1 MRVAYICTDPGVPA
15 WGNKGCSIHV
25 QGILRAL
32 LRKGIDVDL
41 LALRLGG
48 ACPPG
53 LESVEVHHINGELPK
68 QRRDREQA
76 LQRLNDSVGQLLGAL
91 GSFDFVY
98 ERYALFSYAGVEFA
112 RQSDI
117 PGLLEVNAPL
127 IKEQERYRALFDE
140 DGALE
145 ATRRAFYAAT
155 ALLAVSD
162 ETAAHVRDHGIAD
175 NRICVLPNAVD
186 PWVFRRQEH
195 VPERESDHPF
205 TIGFTGSLKPWH
217 AVDQLIAAY
226 ASLWDHVGP
235 WRLLIAGDGPER
247 GRLNELVAAL
257 PARIASSID
266 FLGVIPHAA
275 IPRLLATVNAAVVPG
290 APSSGAYFSPLK
302 LFEYMAAGVPVVA
315 ARFGQIPSLVQH
327 GVTGLLYEPGDTRG
341 LMNALLKLRTD
352 QKLAAFLGERAHR
365 EVFDRHTW
373 DRRCDS
379 ILELVERARHHAQIA
394 N

>member
-1 MRVAYICTDPGVPA
+1 
-15 WGNKGCSIHV
+15 
-25 QGILRAL
+25 
-32 LRKGIDVDL
+32 
-41 LALRLGG
+41 
-48 ACPPG
+48 
-53 LESVEVHHINGELPK
+53 LESVEVHQINGELPK

-112 RQSDI
+112 RDIHI

-127 IKEQERYRALFDE
+127 IKEQERYRALFDA

-145 ATRRAFYAAT
+145 ATRRAFDAAT
-155 ALLAVSD
+155 RLLAVSD
-162 ETAAHVRDHGIAD
+162 QTAAHVCDHGIAGR
-175 NRICVLPNAVD
+175 RICVLPNAVD
-186 PWVFRRQEH
+186 PWIFCRQQH
-195 VPERESDHPF
+195 VPERESDQPF
-205 TIGFTGSLKPWH
+205 TIGFAGSLKPWH
-217 AVDQLIAAY
+217 AVDQLISAY
-226 ASLWDHVGP
+226 DSLWDRMEN
-235 WRLLIAGDGPER
+235 WRLIIAGDGPER

-257 PARIASSID
+257 PAQIASSID
-266 FLGVIPHAA
+266 FLGVIPHVA

-327 GVTGLLYEPGDTRG
+327 GVTGLLYEPGDSRG
-341 LMNALLKLRTD
+341 LANALLKLRAD
-352 QKLAAFLGERAHR
+352 QKLAASLGEQAQR

-373 DRRCDS
+373 DRRCDT
-379 ILELVERARHHAQIA
+379 ILELVERAKRHVQIV